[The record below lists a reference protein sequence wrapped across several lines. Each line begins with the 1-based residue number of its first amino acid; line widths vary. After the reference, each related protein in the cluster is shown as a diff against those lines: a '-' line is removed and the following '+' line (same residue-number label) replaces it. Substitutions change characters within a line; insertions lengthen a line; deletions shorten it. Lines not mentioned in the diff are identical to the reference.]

1 MVAYKISFNRRGRPD
16 EVIPIDEIDGADV
29 GDLFFGFCQNDAGR
43 LQEAAAGGK
52 YLNMLEPRRIDGGVM
67 ATLLSGLGGEERQ
80 VYDTESA
87 EKRFDIAESDASMVT
102 VRCLLSWKRT
112 GRGYAI
118 LCVEHASGGR
128 GRHGPVPPLPLL
140 SEVGRSECRCGLRVR
155 C

>member
-1 MVAYKISFNRRGRPD
+1 MAESAYYAPRSMVAYEITFNRRGRPD
-16 EVIPIDEIDGADV
+16 EVIPIDEIDGTDV

-52 YLNMLEPRRIDGGVM
+52 YLRMFGARRIDGGVM

-80 VYDTESA
+80 VYDIGSA

-118 LCVEHASGGR
+118 LCVGMPR
-128 GRHGPVPPLPLL
+128 GP
-140 SEVGRSECRCGLRVR
+140 RVTPS
-155 C
+155 CSAPSAPI